1 MAAALRKL
9 IETHNPVVRQ
19 GHLAWHRHLA
29 PTDQPDV
36 RNGVVLSARGARGDH
51 GGAGAG
57 KASDA
62 MDARGLQCFGQ
73 AQRRQDGGQP
83 ARQPRCPRPRWPP
96 EQRRMNRSPLSVF
109 GLP

>member
-19 GHLAWHRHLA
+19 RYLAWHGHLA

-36 RNGVVLSARGARGDH
+36 RNGVVRSAKGARGDH
-51 GGAGAG
+51 GGADAG
-57 KASDA
+57 QASHA

-83 ARQPRCPRPRWPP
+83 PRQPRCSRPRCP
-96 EQRRMNRSPLSVF
+96 RSN
-109 GLP
+109 GA